1 LEGQVLIDRVVAPYF
16 ETNCWIL
23 ASKVGQE
30 CIIVDP
36 GMAQPN
42 LVKEIVTKVSEHN
55 LKPVAVL
62 ITHGHLDHFF
72 SVLPLTTQIPMRTFI
87 TATDRFLLTDPM
99 GALDRNGISQQ
110 FLNAFGAERMK
121 EPDEI
126 VELEDF
132 ATFEI
137 ASMKITSIFA
147 PGHTR
152 GSVIFT
158 VNEEQLISGDVLFA
172 GSIGRTDLPTGS
184 ASQMKNTLRDR
195 ILTLPDDLNV
205 LPGHGGQTRIGT
217 ERVRNPYLQSDF
229 LDQNG
234 R

>member
-1 LEGQVLIDRVVAPYF
+1 MLIDRVIAPYF

-23 ASKVGQE
+23 AVGTGNE

-36 GMAQPN
+36 GMAKPN
-42 LVKEIVTKVSEHN
+42 LVNEIEQKVSELK
-55 LKPVAVL
+55 LKPVAVF
-62 ITHGHLDHFF
+62 ITHGHLDHTF
-72 SVLPLTTQIPMRTFI
+72 SVLPLTKQIPMRTFV
-87 TATDRFLLTDPM
+87 TGDDRFLLTDPM
-99 GALDRNGISQQ
+99 GALDRGGVSEQ
-110 FLNAFGAERMK
+110 FLKAFGVEKFK

-132 ATFEI
+132 STFEV
-137 ASMKITSIFA
+137 AGMKITSIFA
-147 PGHTR
+147 PGHTK

-158 VNEEQLISGDVLFA
+158 VDDKQLISGDVLFA

-184 ASQMKNTLRDR
+184 ASQMRKTLRDR
-195 ILTLPDDLNV
+195 ILTLPDSLNV
-205 LPGHGGQTRIGT
+205 LPGHGGQTTIGT
-217 ERVRNPYLQSDF
+217 ERVRNPYLQDDF

>member
-1 LEGQVLIDRVVAPYF
+1 MLIDRVIAPYF

-23 ASKVGQE
+23 AVGTGNE

-36 GMAQPN
+36 GMAKPN
-42 LVKEIVTKVSEHN
+42 LVNEIEQKVSELK
-55 LKPVAVL
+55 LKPVAVF
-62 ITHGHLDHFF
+62 ITHGHLDHTF
-72 SVLPLTTQIPMRTFI
+72 SVLPLTKQVPMRTFV
-87 TATDRFLLTDPM
+87 TGDDRFLLTDPM
-99 GALDRNGISQQ
+99 GALDRGGVSEQ
-110 FLNAFGAERMK
+110 FLRAFGVEKFK

-132 ATFEI
+132 STFEV
-137 ASMKITSIFA
+137 AGMKITSIFA
-147 PGHTR
+147 PGHTK

-158 VNEEQLISGDVLFA
+158 VDDKQLISGDVLFA

-184 ASQMKNTLRDR
+184 ASQMRKTLRDR
-195 ILTLPDDLNV
+195 ILTLPDGLNV
-205 LPGHGGQTRIGT
+205 LPGHGGQTTIGT
-217 ERVRNPYLQSDF
+217 ERVRNPYLQDDF

>member
-1 LEGQVLIDRVVAPYF
+1 VLIDRVIAPYF

-23 ASKVGQE
+23 ALDTGQE

-36 GMAQPN
+36 GMAKPN
-42 LVKEIVTKVSEHN
+42 LVNEIEQKVSELK
-55 LKPVAVL
+55 LKPVAVF
-62 ITHGHLDHFF
+62 ITHGHLDHTF
-72 SVLPLTTQIPMRTFI
+72 SVLPLTKQVPMRTFV
-87 TATDRFLLTDPM
+87 TGADRFLLTDPM
-99 GALDRNGISQQ
+99 GALDRGGVSEQ
-110 FLNAFGAERMK
+110 FLRAFGVEKFK

-132 ATFEI
+132 STFEV
-137 ASMKITSIFA
+137 AGMQITSIFA
-147 PGHTR
+147 PGHTK

-158 VNEEQLISGDVLFA
+158 VENKQLISGDVLFA

-184 ASQMKNTLRDR
+184 ASQMRKTLRDR
-195 ILTLPDDLNV
+195 ILTLPDGLNV
-205 LPGHGGQTRIGT
+205 LPGHGGQTTIGT
-217 ERVRNPYLQSDF
+217 ERVRNPYLQDDF

>member
-1 LEGQVLIDRVVAPYF
+1 VLIDRVIAPYF

-23 ASKVGQE
+23 ALGTGQE

-36 GMAQPN
+36 GMAKPN
-42 LVKEIVTKVSEHN
+42 IVNEIEQKVSELR
-55 LKPVAVL
+55 LKPVAVF
-62 ITHGHLDHFF
+62 ITHGHLDHTF
-72 SVLPLTTQIPMRTFI
+72 SVLPLTKQVPMRTYV
-87 TATDRFLLTDPM
+87 TGADRFLLTDPM
-99 GALDRNGISQQ
+99 GALDRGGVSEQ
-110 FLNAFGAERMK
+110 FLKAFGIEKFK

-132 ATFEI
+132 STFEV
-137 ASMKITSIFA
+137 AGMQITSIFA
-147 PGHTR
+147 PGHTK

-158 VNEEQLISGDVLFA
+158 VENQQLISGDVLFA

-184 ASQMKNTLRDR
+184 ASQMRKTLRDR
-195 ILTLPDDLNV
+195 ILTLPDGLNV
-205 LPGHGGQTRIGT
+205 LPGHGGQTTIGT
-217 ERVRNPYLQSDF
+217 ERVRNPYLQNDF

>member
-1 LEGQVLIDRVVAPYF
+1 MLIDRVIAPYF

-23 ASKVGQE
+23 ALGSGQE

-36 GMAQPN
+36 GMAKPN
-42 LVKEIVTKVSEHN
+42 LVNEIEQKVSELK
-55 LKPVAVL
+55 LKPVAVF
-62 ITHGHLDHFF
+62 ITHGHLDHTF
-72 SVLPLTTQIPMRTFI
+72 SVLPLTKQVPMRTFV
-87 TATDRFLLTDPM
+87 TGADRFLLTDPM
-99 GALDRNGISQQ
+99 GALDRGGVSEQ
-110 FLNAFGAERMK
+110 FLRAFGVEKFK

-132 ATFEI
+132 STFEV
-137 ASMKITSIFA
+137 AGMQITSIFA
-147 PGHTR
+147 PGHTK

-158 VNEEQLISGDVLFA
+158 VENKQLISGDVLFA

-184 ASQMKNTLRDR
+184 ASQMRKTLRDR
-195 ILTLPDDLNV
+195 ILTLPDGLNV
-205 LPGHGGQTRIGT
+205 LPGHGGQTTIGT
-217 ERVRNPYLQSDF
+217 ERVRNPYLQDDF

>member
-1 LEGQVLIDRVVAPYF
+1 MLIDRVIAPYF

-23 ASKVGQE
+23 ALGTGQE

-36 GMAQPN
+36 GMAKPN
-42 LVKEIVTKVSEHN
+42 LVKEIEEKVSTLN

-62 ITHGHLDHFF
+62 ITHGHLDHTF
-72 SVLPLTTQIPMRTFI
+72 SVLPLTKQVPMRTFI
-87 TATDRFLLTDPM
+87 TGADRVLLTDPM
-99 GALDRNGISQQ
+99 GALDRGGVSEQ
-110 FLNAFGAERMK
+110 FLKAFGMEKFK
-121 EPDEI
+121 EPDEV

-132 ATFEI
+132 LTFEV
-137 ASMKITSIFA
+137 AGMQITSIFA
-147 PGHTR
+147 PGHTK

-158 VNEEQLISGDVLFA
+158 VDDQQLISGDVLFA

-184 ASQMKNTLRDR
+184 ANEMRKTLRDR
-195 ILTLPDDLNV
+195 ILTLPDGLNV
-205 LPGHGGQTRIGT
+205 LPGHGGQTTIGT
-217 ERVRNPYLQSDF
+217 ERVRNPYLQDDF

>member
-1 LEGQVLIDRVVAPYF
+1 VLIDRVIAPYF

-23 ASKVGQE
+23 ALGTGQE

-36 GMAQPN
+36 GMARPN
-42 LVKEIVTKVSEHN
+42 LVKEIEEKISDLN

-62 ITHGHLDHFF
+62 ITHGHLDHTF
-72 SVLPLTTQIPMRTFI
+72 SVLPLTKQVPMRTFI
-87 TATDRFLLTDPM
+87 TGADRVLLTDPM
-99 GALDRNGISQQ
+99 GALDRGGVSEQ
-110 FLNAFGAERMK
+110 FLKAFGMEKFK
-121 EPDEI
+121 EPDEV

-132 ATFEI
+132 LTFEV
-137 ASMKITSIFA
+137 AGMQITSIFA
-147 PGHTR
+147 PGHTK

-158 VNEEQLISGDVLFA
+158 VDDQQLISGDVLFA

-184 ASQMKNTLRDR
+184 ANEMRKTLRDR
-195 ILTLPDDLNV
+195 ILTLPDGLNV
-205 LPGHGGQTRIGT
+205 LPGHGGQTTIGT
-217 ERVRNPYLQSDF
+217 ERVRNPYLQDDF

>member
-1 LEGQVLIDRVVAPYF
+1 VLIDRVIAPYF

-23 ASKVGQE
+23 AVGTGNE

-36 GMAQPN
+36 GMAKPN
-42 LVKEIVTKVSEHN
+42 LVNEIEQKVSELK
-55 LKPVAVL
+55 LKPVAVF
-62 ITHGHLDHFF
+62 ITHGHLDHTF
-72 SVLPLTTQIPMRTFI
+72 SVLPLTKQVPMRTFV
-87 TATDRFLLTDPM
+87 TGDDRFLLTDPM
-99 GALDRNGISQQ
+99 GALDRGGVSEQ
-110 FLNAFGAERMK
+110 FLKAFGVEKFK

-132 ATFEI
+132 STFEV
-137 ASMKITSIFA
+137 AGMKITSIFA
-147 PGHTR
+147 PGHTK

-158 VNEEQLISGDVLFA
+158 VDDKQLISGDVLFA

-184 ASQMKNTLRDR
+184 ASQMRKTLRDR
-195 ILTLPDDLNV
+195 ILTLPDSLNV
-205 LPGHGGQTRIGT
+205 LPGHGGQTTIGT
-217 ERVRNPYLQSDF
+217 ERVRNPYLQGDF

>member
-1 LEGQVLIDRVVAPYF
+1 MLIDRVIAPYF

-23 ASKVGQE
+23 AVGTRNE

-36 GMAQPN
+36 GMAKPN
-42 LVKEIVTKVSEHN
+42 LVNEIEQKVSELK
-55 LKPVAVL
+55 LKPVAVF
-62 ITHGHLDHFF
+62 ITHGHLDHTF
-72 SVLPLTTQIPMRTFI
+72 SVLPLTKQVPMRTFV
-87 TATDRFLLTDPM
+87 TGDDRFLLTDPM
-99 GALDRNGISQQ
+99 GALDRGGVSEQ
-110 FLNAFGAERMK
+110 FLKAFGVEKFK

-132 ATFEI
+132 STFEV
-137 ASMKITSIFA
+137 AGMKITSIFA
-147 PGHTR
+147 PGHTK

-158 VNEEQLISGDVLFA
+158 VDNKQLISGDVLFA

-184 ASQMKNTLRDR
+184 ASQMRKTLRDR
-195 ILTLPDDLNV
+195 ILTLPDSLNV
-205 LPGHGGQTRIGT
+205 LPGHGGQTTIGT
-217 ERVRNPYLQSDF
+217 ERVRNPYLQDDF

>member
-1 LEGQVLIDRVVAPYF
+1 VLIDRVIAPYF

-23 ASKVGQE
+23 ALGTGQD

-36 GMAQPN
+36 GMAKPN
-42 LVKEIVTKVSEHN
+42 LVNEIEQKVSELK
-55 LKPVAVL
+55 LKPVAVF
-62 ITHGHLDHFF
+62 ITHGHLDHTF
-72 SVLPLTTQIPMRTFI
+72 SVLPLTKQVPMRTFV
-87 TATDRFLLTDPM
+87 TGADRFLLTDPM
-99 GALDRNGISQQ
+99 GALDRGGVSEQ
-110 FLNAFGAERMK
+110 FLRAFGVEKFK

-132 ATFEI
+132 STFEV
-137 ASMKITSIFA
+137 AGMQITSIFA
-147 PGHTR
+147 PGHTK

-158 VNEEQLISGDVLFA
+158 VENKQLISGDVLFA

-184 ASQMKNTLRDR
+184 ASQMRKTLRDR
-195 ILTLPDDLNV
+195 ILTLPDGLNV
-205 LPGHGGQTRIGT
+205 LPGHGGQTTIGT
-217 ERVRNPYLQSDF
+217 ERVRNPYLQDDF